1 VRTGHAPA
9 RPPAADREIGRLA
22 AIVAALV
29 VLAVAAAGTGV
40 FRAFHDGSVEA
51 GSEWTRAGL
60 GALAG
65 LVVGGAVVLSLR
77 SAGLASRLVA
87 GAGTAAAVALVLAT
101 TVAVGATAG
110 VATVHIGPIHRS
122 PPGITPAETRTP
134 VSLPNLDPIKLGKG
148 GGLPG
153 WLTAILAAIALIV
166 AAFGAFQ
173 LARGFRLPHLRLFGR
188 FKWRGATAGEAV
200 DDTVDVDLAA
210 DSFDE
215 SAAMIGEGLDPR
227 QAIIAAYARLLERLG
242 EAGCPRLPYEAPE
255 EHLRRSLT
263 ALGVAQDAME
273 TVVAKFLVARFSTH
287 PLTEVDRDQ
296 VRDALREAGRQL
308 RELIAARAAEAAQAE
323 LAASSAADTSP
334 ASRRGG

>member
-1 VRTGHAPA
+1 MRTGLAPA
-9 RPPAADREIGRLA
+9 RPPPAGREIGRLA
-22 AIVAALV
+22 AIVGAIV
-29 VLAVAAAGTGV
+29 VLAVAAAGTAV
-40 FRAFHDGSVEA
+40 FRTFHDGSVDV
-51 GSEWTRAGL
+51 GGEWVRAGL

-65 LVVGGAVVLSLR
+65 LLVGGAVVLALHR
-77 SAGLASRLVA
+77 AGLASRLVA
-87 GAGTAAAVALVLAT
+87 GGGTAAAVALVLAT

-122 PPGITPAETRTP
+122 PPGITPVQARPP
-134 VSLPNLDPIKLGKG
+134 VSVPELDPITLGKG

-153 WLTAILAAIALIV
+153 WVTAILAAIALIV
-166 AAFGAFQ
+166 AAFGVFQ
-173 LARGFRLPHLRLFGR
+173 LTRGLRLSQLRFFGR
-188 FKWRGATAGEAV
+188 FRWRGATAGEATE
-200 DDTVDVDLAA
+200 DAVDVDLAA

-215 SAAMIGEGLDPR
+215 SAAMIGDGLDPR

-308 RELIAARAAEAAQAE
+308 RELIAAQAAEAGAAE
-323 LAASSAADTSP
+323 LAASAANP
-334 ASRRGG
+334 GRVR